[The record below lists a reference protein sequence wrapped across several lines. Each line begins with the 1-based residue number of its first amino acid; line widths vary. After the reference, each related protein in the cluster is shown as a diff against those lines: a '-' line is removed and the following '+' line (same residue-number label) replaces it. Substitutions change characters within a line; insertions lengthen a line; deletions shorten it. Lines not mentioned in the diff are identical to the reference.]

1 MPRHCEAAKR
11 LAAAIQFFSGSPRA
25 NTPCA
30 RDDEVSSYNN
40 FIKIRG
46 KNV

>member
-11 LAAAIQFFSGSPRA
+11 LAAAIQFFPGSRSS

-30 RDDEVSSYNN
+30 RDDGVRKILNN
-40 FIKIRG
+40 G
-46 KNV
+46 VTYAV